1 MDRIKLP
8 DTQDINNGISNIT
21 ENFEKTKDSVMD
33 NLNEFSSN
41 VSNDA
46 NDTFLNSNSIIAKF
60 TFVILVVIGFLLL
73 LNLGT
78 KLIFYFLEPSKN
90 PYIVKGLVYGNS
102 NIFIPQDPTIQ
113 NNPIVLRSNN
123 MNSGL
128 EFTWSVWI
136 YVDKLDTT
144 YYNHVFNKGNST
156 FVSSTGSNINDNIRG
171 LATINNAPGVYLK
184 KKTSIDNTISLYVFM
199 DTFDQNA
206 TENPDTSLEVKNI
219 PIKKWFHLVIRNQ
232 NKVMDVY
239 INGIIS
245 GRRTFE
251 NVPKQNNDDIYIG
264 NNSGFP
270 GKLSNLTYYDHA
282 LSVFDINNIIL
293 KGPDLTE
300 SKYTKA
306 NYGFYSYLS
315 NLWYTSKL

>member
-1 MDRIKLP
+1 MDRMKLP

-21 ENFEKTKDSVMD
+21 ENFEKTKESVMD

-41 VSNDA
+41 VSNGA

-123 MNSGL
+123 MNTGL

-136 YVDKLDTT
+136 YVDKLDNDR
-144 YYNHVFNKGNST
+144 YNHVFNKGNST
-156 FVSSTGSNINDNIRG
+156 FVSSGNTPHDIIG

-184 KKTSIDNTISLYVFM
+184 KTTEGIISLYVFM
-199 DTFDQNA
+199 DTFNKNA
-206 TENPDTSLEVKNI
+206 TDSGAAKIEVKNI
-219 PIKKWFHLVIRNQ
+219 PIKKWFHLVIRNE
-232 NKVMDVY
+232 NKIMDTY
-239 INGIIS
+239 INGTIS
-245 GRRTFE
+245 GRYNFE
-251 NVPKQNNDDIYIG
+251 NVPKQNNDNIYIG

-270 GKLSNLTYYDHA
+270 GKLSNLIYYDHA

>member
-21 ENFEKTKDSVMD
+21 ENFEKTKDSVMN

-41 VSNDA
+41 VSNGA

-128 EFTWSVWI
+128 EFTWSVWV
-136 YVDKLDTT
+136 YVDKLDNGI
-144 YYNHVFNKGNST
+144 YNHVFNKGNST
-156 FVSSTGSNINDNIRG
+156 FVNSTSTTDING

-184 KKTSIDNTISLYVFM
+184 KATDNTISLYVFM
-199 DTFDQNA
+199 DIFNKNA
-206 TENPDTSLEVKNI
+206 TNIDAAKIEVKNI
-219 PIKKWFHLVIRNQ
+219 PIRKWFHLVIRNQ

-239 INGIIS
+239 TNGIIS
-245 GRRTFE
+245 GRYNFE
-251 NVPKQNNDDIYIG
+251 NVPKQNNDNIYIG

-270 GKLSNLTYYDHA
+270 GKLSNLVYYDHA

-315 NLWYTSKL
+315 NIWYTSKL